1 MNKFSLRII
10 TSLITASFVLP
21 AAAAA
26 AETASYPA
34 DDEFVTFIVETD
46 FSPAAE
52 YTALKNSGIALFA
65 DIDEEEIAQ
74 NVTEQNSEILSAA
87 AEELGSDTSESFV
100 YSQLFSGF
108 TITARRGDIDKLLS
122 LDGVVNVSEDG
133 LLYVI
138 EDEPADGDDVMEI
151 QTNTAYRGR
160 GTAIAIID
168 SGFELSHPYLNAD
181 IESPKYS
188 QENIE
193 TAISGTLSGRGK
205 YYSEKI
211 PFTYDY
217 YENSSE
223 DSAIGNN
230 NEHGTHVAGIAAGK
244 NGIIANGDTINGA
257 APDAQLVLMA
267 CSNAS
272 GGVPF
277 SSIMAALNDAAA
289 LNVDAINMSIG
300 LAYVDVRLSDYANG
314 VLKSVAAARS
324 AGIPVCVSSGNEAR
338 GFYSSTPL
346 VTNPDYSA
354 EGMFAKDTNTFSVA
368 SANIPSYYMNLSK
381 LVLGDGSEVPGLNVS
396 EDNIADFS
404 SKFTSATEY
413 VDCGIGLAADFTG
426 KDLTGKIALI
436 QRGAAT
442 FEAKTT
448 NAKNAGAVG
457 AIIYNTDNEYINIS
471 GCKLP
476 TMVVTSETG
485 EKLAACTK
493 KTVYVSGTMVDTAQS
508 STGNQP
514 SSFTSWGV
522 TETLELTPNITA
534 YGGNIY
540 SAAPGGSYQIL
551 SGTSMSSPYIAGTSA
566 CVKEYLNTKPF
577 GELTGINTADL
588 IQQLLMS
595 TAEPLRNPITD
606 EEQSLGLPYSPRQQG
621 AGLANLDKAV
631 TTPVVLYNNDG
642 KTLVNLGD
650 DIDNTFTLAFT
661 VSNFSDSDI
670 TFDNVSLEMISDG
683 ALKASEEAVEIFVY
697 GTSPVK
703 VDSYT
708 DNAVTVKANDTSEV
722 SVTVT
727 LNNTQLANYAAV
739 FTNGFYLD
747 GFIRLSNSEYSVGLP
762 FMCFRG
768 DWGAVPMW
776 DSTVYDEAG
785 STLYAVY
792 GGKTYDYKTYIST
805 KIDDKS
811 VQLNK
816 GYFILSPNGDGKAD
830 TISATFGLYRASN
843 SIHLDILQDDKSVVT
858 ETKSGRYSKFSTQ
871 TLDLARDLSG
881 LEDGEY
887 TFRLTGY
894 ADNGNGGT
902 APQTLDFPI
911 IIDKTAPT
919 VTKTLSEDG
928 STLTV
933 KAADTNYLRS
943 VTVSYTDTDGNTQT
957 ESATLDNM
965 QTSYEKAFTLTNANP
980 ATITVIAEDYAYNT
994 AVSYDLTIPIKNT
1007 DGSTATAFKSVI
1019 TNNQE
1024 EQKSFTG
1031 AHGIVTNSSGETRI
1045 FDGSFNQTITIATDA
1060 SCIIGIIVEGLC
1072 DPGASIQLELN

>member
-1 MNKFSLRII
+1 MNRIFLNI
-10 TSLITASFVLP
+10 TTALTAAALILP
-21 AAAAA
+21 AAAAS
-26 AETASYPA
+26 AETKPDAA
-34 DDEFVTFIVETD
+34 DDELITFIVETE

-74 NVTEQNSEILSAA
+74 SVTEQNSEILNTA
-87 AEELGSDTSESFV
+87 AEELGADTSESFV

-138 EDEPADGDDVMEI
+138 EDEPSDGDDITEI
-151 QTNTAYRGR
+151 QTNTAYSGK

-181 IESPKYS
+181 IEDPKYS
-188 QENIE
+188 QSDIE
-193 TAISGTLSGRGK
+193 TAISGTLSKRGK
-205 YYSEKI
+205 YCSEKI

-217 YENSSE
+217 YEKSSE

-244 NGIIANGDTINGA
+244 NGVIANGDIINGA
-257 APDAQLVLMA
+257 APEAQLVLMA

-277 SSIMAALNDAAA
+277 SSVMAALNDAAA
-289 LNVDAINMSIG
+289 LNVDAINMSIE
-300 LAYVDVRLSDYANG
+300 LQYVDVRASSYANG

-324 AGIPVCVSSGNEAR
+324 AGIAVCVSSGNEAR
-338 GFYSSTPL
+338 GFYTSTPL
-346 VTNPDYSA
+346 VTNPDYGA
-354 EGMFAKDTNTFSVA
+354 QGLFAKDTNTFSVA
-368 SANIPSYYMNLSK
+368 SANIPSYYKNLSK
-381 LVLGDGSEVPGLNVS
+381 LILGDESEVPGLNVS
-396 EDNIADFS
+396 SDTIADFS
-404 SKFTSATEY
+404 STFTSATEY
-413 VDCGIGLAADFTG
+413 VACGTGLAADFTG

-436 QRGAAT
+436 QRGGISFA
-442 FEAKTT
+442 EKTT
-448 NAKNAGAVG
+448 NAQKAGAVG

-471 GCKLP
+471 GCVLP
-476 TMVVTSETG
+476 TMLVTAETG
-485 EKLAACTK
+485 SVLAACTQ
-493 KTVYVSGTMVDTAQS
+493 KTVYVSGTTVGTAQS

-514 SSFTSWGV
+514 SSFTSWGF

-540 SAAPGGSYQIL
+540 SAAPGGSYQTM
-551 SGTSMSSPYIAGTSA
+551 SGTSMSSPYIAGASA
-566 CVKEYLNTKPF
+566 YVKEYLNTKPF

-606 EEQSLGLPYSPRQQG
+606 GEQSLGLPYSPRQQG
-621 AGLANLDKAV
+621 AGLVNLDKAV
-631 TTPVVLYNNDG
+631 TTPVVLYNSDG

-650 DIDNTFTLAFT
+650 EINSSFPLSFTAG
-661 VSNFSDSDI
+661 NFSSSDI
-670 TFDNVSLEMISDG
+670 TFDTISVDVITDAADG
-683 ALKASEEAVEIFVY
+683 NSVAGMKRL
-697 GTSPVK
+697 TVK
-703 VDSYT
+703 SYT
-708 DNAVTVKANDTSEV
+708 NTPIKVPANTAQ
-722 SVTVT
+722 TVT
-727 LNNTQLANYAAV
+727 INVTLDEAELAENAKI

-762 FMCFRG
+762 FSGFRG

-776 DSTVYDEAG
+776 DSTVYDEGG

-805 KIDDKS
+805 KTDGKS
-811 VQLNK
+811 VQLDK

-871 TLDLARDLSG
+871 TLELARDLSG

-902 APQTLDFPI
+902 TPQTLDFPI
-911 IIDKTAPT
+911 IIDNTAPT

-928 STLTV
+928 SALTV
-933 KAADTNYLRS
+933 KASDANYLRS
-943 VTVSYTDTDGNTQT
+943 ITVSYTDTDGVQHSETVT
-957 ESATLDNM
+957 SDSAL
-965 QTSYEKAFTLTNANP
+965 TSYENTFTLENANLM
-980 ATITVIAEDYAYNT
+980 TIAVKAEDYAYNT
-994 AVSYDLTIPIKNT
+994 VVSYDMTIPVKVNNIT
-1007 DGSTATAFKSVI
+1007 STAFKSVI
-1019 TNNQE
+1019 SNLDAETR
-1024 EQKSFTG
+1024 SITG
-1031 AHGIVTNSSGETRI
+1031 AIGTVTSNGVTKTFE
-1045 FDGSFNQTITIATDA
+1045 GSFDETITIEEGS
-1060 SCIIGIIVEGLC
+1060 SCIIGVIVEGLN
-1072 DPGASIQLELN
+1072 DPNATILLELK